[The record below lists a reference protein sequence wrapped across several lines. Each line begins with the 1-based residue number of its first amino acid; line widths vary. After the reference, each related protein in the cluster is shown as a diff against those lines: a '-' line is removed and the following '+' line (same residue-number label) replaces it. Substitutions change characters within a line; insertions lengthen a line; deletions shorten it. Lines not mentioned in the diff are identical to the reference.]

1 MKERLIQR
9 GQIYY
14 AHLGKALGS
23 EQGGSRP
30 VLVIQNNKGNWR
42 SPTIIVAPITS
53 QKKIALPT
61 HVLLKKIPRLQENS
75 CVLLEQVRCIDRG
88 RLGTYLNKV
97 PPIQMQKVDKALQI
111 SVGLD
116 NTFN

>member
-42 SPTIIVAPITS
+42 SPTIIVADGDFMY
-53 QKKIALPT
+53 IA
-61 HVLLKKIPRLQENS
+61 KENS
-75 CVLLEQVRCIDRG
+75 TSHPCFTEEDTTITGKLLCFI
-88 RLGTYLNKV
+88 GTSPLYRQGSPWNIPQQGTTDSNAK
-97 PPIQMQKVDKALQI
+97 
-111 SVGLD
+111 SR
-116 NTFN
+116 